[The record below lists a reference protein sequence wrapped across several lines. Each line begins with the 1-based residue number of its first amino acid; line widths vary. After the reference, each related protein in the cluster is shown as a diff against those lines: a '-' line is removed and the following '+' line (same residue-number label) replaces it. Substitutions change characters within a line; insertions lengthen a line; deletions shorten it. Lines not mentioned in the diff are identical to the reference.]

1 MRGDFSSWRDEQ
13 KQNFVGVLHQQGR
26 VLLDADWNA
35 QTELNNH
42 WQDTAGA
49 DIIGD
54 GVAAVPAAQPNSFRI
69 TAAEFLTP
77 PDRIELTVAPGRV
90 WADGILYELDGPA
103 AGVKR
108 TARYLQPPIQDPTA
122 PFPTIPSSP
131 VTRDAVVLEVWRE
144 ELSAFQLPELLF
156 EPALGDPDTTERV
169 LTSAAFRLFRLDADD
184 TCQSIID
191 RLKDDFA
198 NKGRL
203 TVTLQPTTASGTPDC
218 PLVEGGGFTGF
229 EHNLYRI
236 EIADVTSG
244 AATFKWSQYN
254 GGIVGRGLFDS
265 AVNPKTVT
273 IHANLQ
279 AIINS
284 GLTSCYLE
292 ALEFDPSPIGNLG
305 HWRVSYGAEATLGA
319 DGVITL
325 SNTTTF
331 GAVPTSTNDV
341 FFRLWNGIE
350 LIGDFTGGPVP
361 LQDGIRLEFD
371 PAAAGNYAPRDYWTF
386 AVRAGEIPNEPIL
399 VNDEPPRG
407 IHYHRVP
414 LAELNWTAN
423 PIPTADIEDCRVIF
437 PPLTKLS
444 TCCTYRVGDGIN
456 SHGNFT
462 SIQEAINHL
471 PPDGGEICVLPGN
484 YEENVRINLRR
495 NITIKGCGVRS
506 RVFSPAPAGGAN
518 AAPVFRV
525 SASQNIK
532 IESLLIEAHDTG
544 IGVLIDGPQRGVDA
558 NRRFRALPSIDIT
571 LEHLLV
577 RAATRCAIEVQVA
590 YNVIIRRCRVEME
603 DVPTLRPGIF
613 VIAEDCLIEENV
625 ILVGDD
631 ERVIFITAANRA
643 VKRSELISPLDPDL
657 ATPAHAALGGLQLGG
672 TCERIRVINNVIA
685 RGIGNGITLGSLR
698 TVDDQGN
705 PVPEDPEPEP
715 DPCNPCRPG
724 DNSVPDDP
732 PGRGTH
738 TVSAGDLYDI
748 LIERNRIFNMGLN
761 GIGVIGFFDLTKATA
776 TLNQPVARPIL
787 VTVNGLD
794 IFGNFIR
801 RCLNRTLRD
810 IEAKLQSFLGYGGI
824 SLALVTD
831 LVIRDNFIEENGPDY
846 IQPVC
851 GIFLLA
857 GEGVEISRNVIVN
870 NGART
875 NEPASSAKQGFRGGI
890 VLLACLAPTDTLTL
904 PGTAG
909 VKLSNGVPALKV
921 QENIVTAPLGRALTA
936 FAMGPV
942 SVVGNQ
948 FTSRAIEPT
957 GLPVRTV
964 LILNLGQAIDDPSQ
978 LKSFQ
983 SIKAGQTVAAR
994 EPAEP
999 ARLAVPGR
1007 DVALVADDPKVALPR
1022 RLLNGSVLFTNNQC
1036 LLQSIEVRDPRI
1048 NLTFN
1053 AIGGFDFGASIAI
1066 ITLDDLG
1073 FHDNQSECL
1082 TRGGIL
1088 TDAALFGLMSLRVS
1102 DNRFKEAVNH
1112 ALFSGITIGRL
1123 NMTTDN
1129 QATHCLLILGPTA
1142 TRVNSP
1148 NTILVQSA
1156 NCIRFNALLQE
1167 IFR

>member
-1 MRGDFSSWRDEQ
+1 MRGDFSSWRDEE

-54 GVAAVPAAQPNSFRI
+54 GVAAVPASKPDSFRV
-69 TAAEFLTP
+69 TQAEFVTP
-77 PDRIELTVAPGRV
+77 PNRIDLTVTPGRV
-90 WADGILYELDGPA
+90 WADGILYELDGPD

-108 TARYLQPPIQDPTA
+108 TATYLQPPIQDPAAT
-122 PFPTIPSSP
+122 FPTIPSD
-131 VTRDAVVLEVWRE
+131 TRDAVILEVWRE
-144 ELSAFQLPELLF
+144 EVSAFQLPDLLF

-169 LTSAAFRLFRLDADD
+169 LTSAAFRLFRLDTDD
-184 TCQSIID
+184 TCLSIID
-191 RLKDDFA
+191 RLKDNFD
-198 NKGRL
+198 NKGKL
-203 TVTLQPTTASGTPDC
+203 TVTLQPPGGSGTPDC

-236 EIADVTSG
+236 EIADVSSG
-244 AATFKWSQYN
+244 GPMFKWSQYN

-265 AVNPKTVT
+265 AANPKTVT

-292 ALEFDPSPIGNLG
+292 AVEFDPVPDDHFG
-305 HWRVSYGAEATLGA
+305 HWRVTYGAEATLGA

-325 SNTTTF
+325 SNTPTF
-331 GAVPTSTNDV
+331 GAVPPSNDPKGV

-350 LIGDFTGGPVP
+350 LISDFTGGPVA
-361 LQDGIRLEFD
+361 LQDGIRLQFD
-371 PAAAGNYAPRDYWTF
+371 TVATGNYVPRDYWTF
-386 AVRAGEIPNEPIL
+386 AVRAGEIPNEPTLI
-399 VNDEPPRG
+399 NHEEPRG

-414 LAELNWTAN
+414 IAELDWTKN
-423 PIPTADIEDCRVIF
+423 PLATADIDDCRVIF

-444 TCCTYRVGDGIN
+444 TCCTYRVGDGIH

-462 SIQEAINHL
+462 SIREAINHL

-484 YEENVRINLRR
+484 YEENVKINLRR

-506 RVFSPAPAGGAN
+506 RVFS
-518 AAPVFRV
+518 AAPGRGAKADPVFHV
-525 SASQNIK
+525 TASQNIK
-532 IESLLIEAHDTG
+532 IEGLLIEANDTG
-544 IGVLIDGPQRGVDA
+544 IGVLIDGPPKARDA
-558 NRRFRALPSIDIT
+558 NRRFKALPSIDIT

-577 RAATRCAIEVQVA
+577 RAATQCAIEVQTA
-590 YNVIIRRCRVEME
+590 YNVIIRRCRVEMK
-603 DVPTLRPGIF
+603 DVPTLRPGVF
-613 VIAEDCLIEENV
+613 VIAEDCLIEENE

-631 ERVIFITAANRA
+631 ERVIFITDP
-643 VKRSELISPLDPDL
+643 KRLVSRSQLISPLDPDL

-705 PVPEDPEPEP
+705 PVPDPETEP
-715 DPCNPCRPG
+715 DPCDPCNPG
-724 DNSVPDDP
+724 DNTVPDDP
-732 PGRGTH
+732 GGGTH

-761 GIGVIGFFDLTKATA
+761 GIGVIAFFDLTKATLSQA
-776 TLNQPVARPIL
+776 VARPIL
-787 VTVNGLD
+787 ITVNRLD

-801 RCLNRTLRD
+801 RCVNRPLRD
-810 IEAKLQSFLGYGGI
+810 IDAKFQSFLGYGGI
-824 SLALVTD
+824 SLAFVVD

-851 GIFLLA
+851 GIFVLA
-857 GEGVEISRNVIVN
+857 SDGLEISRNRIVD
-870 NGART
+870 NGQRT
-875 NEPASSAKQGFRGGI
+875 DEPVTSAKSGFRGGI
-890 VLLACLAPTDTLTL
+890 VLLACLAPNDTLPL
-904 PGTAG
+904 AGTTG
-909 VKLSNGVPALKV
+909 IRLSNGVPALKV
-921 QENIVTAPLGRALTA
+921 QENIVSAPLGRALTA
-936 FAMGPV
+936 LALGPV

-948 FTSRAIEPT
+948 FTSRAIEPS

-964 LILNLGQAIDDPSQ
+964 LIVNLGQAIDDPNL

-983 SIKAGQTVAAR
+983 GVKTGQTVAGTDRDA
-994 EPAEP
+994 
-999 ARLAVPGR
+999 ARLNESTR
-1007 DVALVADDPKVALPR
+1007 DVKLVAVEPRIALPR

-1036 LLQSIEVRDPRI
+1036 LLESIDAREARG

-1053 AIGGFDFGASIAI
+1053 AAIGNFDFAASIAI

-1073 FHDNQSECL
+1073 FHDNQSECF
-1082 TRGGIL
+1082 TQGRIL

-1102 DNRFKEAVNH
+1102 DNRFKEIINH
-1112 ALFSGITIGRL
+1112 ALFSGITIGRA

-1129 QATHCLLILGPTA
+1129 QATHCLLILGPAA
-1142 TRVNSP
+1142 TRVSTP
-1148 NTILVQSA
+1148 NTILAGS
-1156 NCIRFNALLQE
+1156 QE
-1167 IFR
+1167 CARLNEAFQNLFK